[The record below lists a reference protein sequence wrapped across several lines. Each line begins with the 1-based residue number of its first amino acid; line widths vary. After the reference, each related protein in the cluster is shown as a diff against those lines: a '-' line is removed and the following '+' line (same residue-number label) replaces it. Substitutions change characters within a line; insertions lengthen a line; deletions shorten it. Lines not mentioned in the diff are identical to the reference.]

1 MVSHE
6 KTFLYSM
13 RERIGEYSS
22 AKMYSRR
29 TILVGFKKYTYNQKK
44 KKRHT
49 QTPLINTAVQS
60 RDGKQLLLQ
69 SRWKRV
75 FKWENGSF
83 NCWKS

>member
-44 KKRHT
+44 KKKTHT
-49 QTPLINTAVQS
+49 NTTYKHCGPVKRWKTAVVTIQMEES
-60 RDGKQLLLQ
+60 VQMGEWQ
-69 SRWKRV
+69 
-75 FKWENGSF
+75 F
-83 NCWKS
+83 